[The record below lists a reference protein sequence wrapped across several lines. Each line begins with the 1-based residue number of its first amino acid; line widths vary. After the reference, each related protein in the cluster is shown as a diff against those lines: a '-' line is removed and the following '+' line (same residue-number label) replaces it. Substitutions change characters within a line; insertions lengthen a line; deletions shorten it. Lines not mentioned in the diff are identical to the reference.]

1 MSAADFTRILNNAM
15 VHLPGSVESAVK
27 LELFNVM
34 DRFFKETDIWREQI
48 PFTTD
53 TDDTYEVT
61 PTLGTIVRLI
71 RVFDP
76 DTEVP
81 VIASMET
88 IGDLVIKTI
97 PAVATPYVV
106 EVSLTCIDPVTGSGY
121 PDCPDWIV
129 SRYRDAFTDG
139 LIAKMAAQSKKPYT
153 DAGKVAFHGRE
164 FRKAVAGARAD
175 TERKNIRS
183 AQAWQFPP
191 FA

>member
-34 DRFFKETDIWREQI
+34 DQFFKETDIWKEQI
-48 PFTTD
+48 EFTTD
-53 TDDTYEVT
+53 ADDTYEVT
-61 PTLGTIVRLI
+61 PTLGTIVRLV

-81 VIASMET
+81 VTASMEVL
-88 IGDLVIKTI
+88 GDLVLKTV
-97 PAVATPYVV
+97 PSNATDYVV
-106 EVSLTCIDPVTGSGY
+106 EVSLTCVDPVTVGGF

-129 SRYRDAFTDG
+129 TRYREAFTDG
-139 LIAKMAAQSKKPYT
+139 LIAKMAAQQKKPYT
-153 DAGKVAFHGRE
+153 DAGKVNLHGRL
-164 FRKAVAGARAD
+164 FRKAIAGARAD
-175 TERKNIRS
+175 TERKNVRS
-183 AQAWQFPP
+183 AQAWRFPS